1 MTKPTDD
8 NPKPLGAL
16 IDHVVSQ
23 PSTEYEQPMRPQK
36 LPDRLL
42 ERLWMKMAEMYGH
55 RWTSSFGEKA
65 DPAGAW
71 ASSLK
76 GLNGQQL
83 AHGLNAVAHKGD
95 EWPPSAPAFRAMCLN
110 PAPETLGLPAVDDAF
125 HRALSGSYRHQV
137 VRAAAKAT
145 GVFDLRH
152 GKTADAALRRRF
164 ENKYLIM
171 VQRWRDGLSLD
182 TPVQAALGHDS
193 QKTVAEL
200 AEELSERLAM
210 EIREIQGIPQDGKA
224 AREALLASLRIR
236 RGGQVHV

>member
-1 MTKPTDD
+1 
-8 NPKPLGAL
+8 
-16 IDHVVSQ
+16 
-23 PSTEYEQPMRPQK
+23 MRPQK

-71 ASSLK
+71 SSSLK

-125 HRALSGSYRHQV
+125 HRALTGSYRNKV
-137 VRAAAKAT
+137 VRAAANAT
-145 GVFDLRH
+145 GIFDLRH
-152 GKTADAALRRRF
+152 GRTEDAALRRRF
-164 ENKYLIM
+164 QSTYLIM
-171 VQRWRDGLSLD
+171 VQRWCDGLPLD
-182 TPVQAALGHDS
+182 APVQAAIGHDS

-200 AEELSERLAM
+200 ADEQAEQLLQARIAK
-210 EIREIQGIPQDGKA
+210 QGIPQCGQA
-224 AREALLASLRIR
+224 AREALLASLSIR